1 MAKAMHVDTLEIGP
15 FGSNC
20 HLVRGES
27 REALVIDPGDDAP
40 RIIAHIR
47 KHDLQVAHY
56 LLTHGHVDH
65 VSALADV
72 AKEFPA
78 PVAIH
83 AIDAK
88 WAFEPINQLPP
99 YYGVPKSP
107 PAIDRYLEDQ
117 QEYEDA
123 GFRYRVLFTPGHA
136 PGHVSLYFEGN
147 GVLFS
152 GDVLFRGSVGR
163 IDLPGGNGRD
173 MQKSLQ
179 TLMTLPDDTV
189 VYPGHGPST
198 TIGEERRTNPFL
210 RPHAW
215 G

>member
-1 MAKAMHVDTLEIGP
+1 MAIAMHVDTLEIGP
-15 FGSNC
+15 FCSNC
-20 HLVRGES
+20 HIVRGDS
-27 REALVIDPGDDAP
+27 REALVIDPGDDAS
-40 RIIAHIR
+40 RIIAHLR
-47 KHDLQVAHY
+47 DHNLEVQYY

-65 VSALADV
+65 VSALAEV
-72 AKEFPA
+72 AQEFPA

-83 AIDAK
+83 ALDAK

-99 YYGVPKSP
+99 YYDTPKSP
-107 PAIDRYLEDQ
+107 PSIDRHLEDQ
-117 QEYEDA
+117 QEYVDA

-136 PGHVSLYFEGN
+136 PGHVSLYFEDTS
-147 GVLFS
+147 VLFS
-152 GDVLFRGSVGR
+152 GDVLFQGSVGR
-163 IDLPGGNGRD
+163 IDLPGGNRSD

-179 TLMTLPDDTV
+179 ALMTLPDDTV

-210 RPHAW
+210 RPGAL